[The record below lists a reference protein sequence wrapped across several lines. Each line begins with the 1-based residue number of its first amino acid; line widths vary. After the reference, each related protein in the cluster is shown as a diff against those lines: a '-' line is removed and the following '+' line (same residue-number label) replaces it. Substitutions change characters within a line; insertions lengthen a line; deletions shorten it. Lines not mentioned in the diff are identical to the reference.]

1 MSEDSPKR
9 ACVRAPVAQERAHLG
24 HKVLMCASEAREE
37 VQDRDRAILRLRWNE
52 HAKRHLALGRLALVR
67 EHFLLG

>member
-1 MSEDSPKR
+1 
-9 ACVRAPVAQERAHLG
+9 
-24 HKVLMCASEAREE
+24 MCASEAREE

-67 EHFLLG
+67 EHFLLGWKRAKGEWAMKQVRHRPKRAWNGPDK